1 MSGADYAL
9 ELPGDYINFVAD
21 SDEAAIQ
28 FARTELSTRQVQRR
42 AGLKLFRYPMYYVSR
57 PTKGLIE
64 VPFYPGIPQLKFN
77 VDRIKQV

>member
-9 ELPGDYINFVAD
+9 ELPGDYVTFVAEND
-21 SDEAAIQ
+21 DAAVQ
-28 FARTELSTRQVQRR
+28 FARTELNARQVKRR

-77 VDRIKQV
+77 VDRIPEV